1 MKIKQFIF
9 EEYVLV
15 VVFATVSF
23 LSMVFAGYITTA
35 YQTEKLSQ
43 GYYGSN
49 TVYLQVNDPENQ
61 LDYEALYRGMKDGIL
76 FRELAGDLVR
86 GVLLRGDV
94 EPPPLL
100 KGRFFLEDDFFN
112 GERLVIAGNAYDPVI
127 QKRNGR
133 DYIEVNQEYYEVIGR
148 LGAGEIS
155 KLDDMLLVNL
165 EAIDLGKS
173 GIYAIDGKSSENIT
187 AASRLLQNEV
197 LKAGAS
203 YDVIE
208 REPSGIKRL
217 LKYEQSNTLL
227 YVVLLMVFLLSSAAV
242 NLSLYE
248 KKKSELAVQR
258 LLGFSS
264 AQIIGQMLKHYTL
277 LAHIGYIG
285 GLLITL
291 LLIYMGIIR
300 LSAPLVAAASYMV
313 AILFGLLL
321 IIVPTFQALRSPARE
336 LLNE

>member
-1 MKIKQFIF
+1 MNMKQLTFD
-9 EEYVLV
+9 EYVLV
-15 VVFATVSF
+15 VVFAVVSF
-23 LSMVFAGYITTA
+23 LTVVFAGYITTA

-61 LDYEALYRGMKDGIL
+61 LDYEALYRGMKDAIV

-100 KGRFFLEDDFFN
+100 KGRFFEEDDFFN
-112 GERLVIAGNAYDPVI
+112 GKRLVVAGNAYDPAI

-133 DYIEVNQEYYEVIGR
+133 EYIKINEQYYEVIGR
-148 LGAGEIS
+148 LGTEGIS
-155 KLDDMLLVNL
+155 QLDNMLLVNL
-165 EAIDLGKS
+165 DAIDLGKN
-173 GIYAIDGKSSENIT
+173 GIYAIDGKSV
-187 AASRLLQNEV
+187 SRINAFSTLLKNQAV
-197 LKAGAS
+197 KSGAN

-217 LKYEQSNTLL
+217 LKYEQSSTFVYL
-227 YVVLLMVFLLSSAAV
+227 VLLMVCLLSSTAV

-248 KKKSELAVQR
+248 KKKIEIAVQR
-258 LLGFSS
+258 LLGFNSL
-264 AQIIGQMLKHYTL
+264 QIIGQLMKYYAV

-285 GLLITL
+285 GLLSGL
-291 LLIYMGIIR
+291 FLVSLGII
-300 LSAPLVAAASYMV
+300 SISHPLPVASSYLTLM
-313 AILFGLLL
+313 IFGLLIL
-321 IIVPTFQALRSPARE
+321 TVPVAQVLHSPTRE
-336 LLNE
+336 IFSE